1 MSKKKIQYYQVLL
14 VDDEYYVRQSLLR
27 RIRNL
32 ENEDFKV
39 IGEAENGEEALDML
53 RKHDIQLVITD
64 IRMPVMDGLDL
75 TRKILEQYPH
85 ILTVILTGY
94 ADFEY
99 ARKALRY
106 GAFDYLLKP
115 VSEESLDNLLSR
127 ARTRLS
133 ELYELPEDERN
144 NMSGEEYVQLAIRY
158 LNEHYMEDIDI
169 SLMASELGF
178 HSAYLT
184 RLFGRYAGV
193 TPLKYLTNLRIQEA
207 KRLLLD
213 TSLPISVVGERVG
226 YPDQFH
232 FSKTFRKATGVN
244 PSAFRKQEKE
254 SL

>member
-127 ARTRLS
+127 ARTRL
-133 ELYELPEDERN
+133 
-144 NMSGEEYVQLAIRY
+144 
-158 LNEHYMEDIDI
+158 
-169 SLMASELGF
+169 
-178 HSAYLT
+178 
-184 RLFGRYAGV
+184 
-193 TPLKYLTNLRIQEA
+193 
-207 KRLLLD
+207 
-213 TSLPISVVGERVG
+213 
-226 YPDQFH
+226 
-232 FSKTFRKATGVN
+232 
-244 PSAFRKQEKE
+244 
-254 SL
+254 

>member
-133 ELYELPEDERN
+133 ELYELPEDEKN

>member
-144 NMSGEEYVQLAIRY
+144 NMAGEEYVQLAIRY

>member
-133 ELYELPEDERN
+133 E
-144 NMSGEEYVQLAIRY
+144 
-158 LNEHYMEDIDI
+158 HYMEDIDI

>member
-53 RKHDIQLVITD
+53 RKHDIQLVVTD

-133 ELYELPEDERN
+133 ELYELPEDEKN

>member
-232 FSKTFRKATGVN
+232 FSKTFRKATGMN
-244 PSAFRKQEKE
+244 PSAFRKNRPAE
-254 SL
+254 